1 VVVTQIETILRW
13 VVALEEVITIMVL
26 LWADQ
31 TAEEMIIDHQ
41 GLVEITNTNL
51 LQELWEILIPET
63 IIILHREVITD

>member
-13 VVALEEVITIMVL
+13 VVALEAVITIMVL

-31 TAEEMIIDHQ
+31 TAEGMTIDHQ
-41 GLVEITNTNL
+41 GLAEITNTNL

-63 IIILHREVITD
+63 ITILHREVITD

>member
-1 VVVTQIETILRW
+1 
-13 VVALEEVITIMVL
+13 MVL

-31 TAEEMIIDHQ
+31 TAEEMTIDHQ
-41 GLVEITNTNL
+41 GLVDITNTNL

>member
-31 TAEEMIIDHQ
+31 TAEEMTIDHQ